1 MQGRRLSK
9 GIPSILEG
17 RIRLEPQ
24 ALQIPCT
31 IRDLST
37 TGARIWLPG
46 SVDLP
51 SEFEL
56 EIRILE
62 QTVRARLIWSK
73 AQNHGVKFLSALR
86 EPAGDDALD
95 LLDKLQS
102 SDHTS

>member
-1 MQGRRLSK
+1 MRNHRLSNRL
-9 GIPSILEG
+9 PSIREG
-17 RIRLEPQ
+17 RIRISREVS
-24 ALQIPCT
+24 QIPCT

-56 EIRILE
+56 EIPMLE

-73 AQNHGVKFLSALR
+73 AQNHGVEFLKALR
-86 EPAGDDALD
+86 DPAGDDALD
-95 LLDKLQS
+95 LLEKLQS